1 MAPTTSQPS
10 LYDTITG
17 LVRLVLVVLAV
28 PAVIAGAAAA
38 SAVLLI
44 GASLVL
50 GGRLLRKA
58 KLAASSPTWATPN
71 AL

>member
-1 MAPTTSQPS
+1 MAPCTMQPS
-10 LYDTITG
+10 LYDTLSG

-28 PAVIAGAAAA
+28 PAVVGGAAAA
-38 SAVLLI
+38 CALLLL
-44 GASLVL
+44 GAPLVL
-50 GGRLLRKA
+50 GGRLVRQL